1 MNNINVWFLW
11 PEFLWAECPVSG
23 QAPRWLQ
30 EVMNVQPEE
39 TRETTN
45 KTKLLTIASPLVIE
59 LEWSPHRCVMG
70 KRLSVIHARHAAC
83 KFEFVSTP
91 SPLTPGVALHSQ
103 PWHKTEQYLMRDIS
117 GKSLV
122 NS

>member
-1 MNNINVWFLW
+1 MFGFSGLSFSV
-11 PEFLWAECPVSG
+11 VSCVPG
-23 QAPRWLQ
+23 PAPRWLQ

-45 KTKLLTIASPLVIE
+45 KTKLLTIASPHVIE
-59 LEWSPHRCVMG
+59 LEAVWWVRGSQWSTLVWA
-70 KRLSVIHARHAAC
+70 L
-83 KFEFVSTP
+83 VSTP
-91 SPLTPGVALHSQ
+91 SPLTPGVSFHSQ
-103 PWHKTEQYLMRDIS
+103 LWHKTEQYLMRDIS